1 MATRCSAKTA
11 SGHPCRAWAVHD
23 TDPPLCSA
31 HGGGKRPVG
40 APQGNR
46 NAEKHGWYSQ
56 QRPSPD
62 ASPDSNP
69 SASSGFYSSD
79 PTDVTIDEAIA
90 GLVDKM
96 TRLDEIIVTA
106 KNGEYVIRLF
116 ELYTQASSRLSRML
130 RDRRALSGEAADGI
144 AGAIAQ
150 AMDELGTEL
159 GVELT

>member
-1 MATRCSAKTA
+1 MATRCSATTA

-23 TDPPLCSA
+23 TDPPLCIA
-31 HGGGKRPVG
+31 HQRAPTGGGERPVG
-40 APQGNR
+40 APPGNT
-46 NAEKHGWYSQ
+46 NAVKH
-56 QRPSPD
+56 
-62 ASPDSNP
+62 
-69 SASSGFYSSD
+69 GFYSSD
-79 PTDVTIDEAIA
+79 PTGVTIDEAIA

-96 TRLDEIIVTA
+96 TRLDEIIATA

-159 GVELT
+159 GADLT